1 MKLVLERQVPL
12 AFALALL
19 LLIVINGI
27 SYRTTAQLDAALA
40 RDTEALH
47 ANVRRTQMTIF
58 FETLAGI
65 FALGIANLVILR
77 QINRRREA
85 EKALHAFNA
94 ELEERVAGRT
104 QELEQ
109 SVQELRAEMARRE
122 RAESEL
128 ERLLG
133 REKAARQEA
142 EEAGRLK
149 DEFVATVS
157 HELRAP
163 LNAILGWARMLRAGG
178 LDPEAADRAVETIE
192 RSAETQSRLVEDL
205 LDVSHI
211 VSGKLTV
218 DVRMLDPAAII
229 NAAIE
234 TIRPAAAAG
243 KIAVHVQLDPAAS
256 WISGD
261 PYRLHQIVWN
271 LLSNAIKFTPKGGA
285 INLKL
290 AQDESQV
297 IISVTDTGQG
307 ISPEFL
313 PHVFDSFWQADSSSI
328 RQHGGL
334 GLGLAIVRHL
344 AELHGGSVS
353 ADSAGAGKGAT
364 FSVRL
369 PIAPLRVEAEQ
380 PAAGSK
386 PGEWTMPLNAA
397 PILKGLSI
405 LVVDDEEDA
414 RQLIRHVLT
423 SYGAA
428 VITAGSAGEALDSIS
443 QRLPELPDLIVSDIG
458 MPGED
463 GYSLIRKI
471 RHSKFGQKENLP
483 AIALTAYARPQDRM
497 RAIAAGFQYHVPKP
511 VEPAELAT
519 VIASLTGRLSN
530 GDTTR

>member
-1 MKLVLERQVPL
+1 MKLVLEKQVPL

-27 SYRTTAQLDAALA
+27 SYRTTAQLDAAVG
-40 RDTEALH
+40 RDAQALH
-47 ANVRRTQMTIF
+47 ANVRRTQLTILF
-58 FETLAGI
+58 GTLAGI
-65 FALGIANLVILR
+65 LALGVANLVILR

-85 EKALHAFNA
+85 EQALHELNA

-104 QELEQ
+104 RELEQ
-109 SVQELRAEMARRE
+109 SVEDLRAEMARRE

-128 ERLLG
+128 ERLLA

-142 EEAGRLK
+142 EEAGLLK

-178 LDPEAADRAVETIE
+178 LDQEATDRAMETIE
-192 RSAETQSRLVEDL
+192 RSAENQSRLVEDL
-205 LDVSHI
+205 LDMSRI
-211 VSGKLTV
+211 VSGKLTL
-218 DVRMLDPAAII
+218 DVRMLDPVAII

-234 TIRPAAAAG
+234 TIRSAAAAR
-243 KIAVHVQLDPAAS
+243 KIAVHVQLDPAAR

-261 PYRLHQIVWN
+261 PNRLHQIIWN

-297 IISVTDTGQG
+297 IISVSDTGQG

-313 PHVFDSFWQADSSSI
+313 PHVFDRFRQADSSSI
-328 RQHGGL
+328 RRHGGL

-344 AELHGGSVS
+344 AELHGGSAS

-369 PIAPLRVEAEQ
+369 PITPLRVDTEQ
-380 PAAGSK
+380 LAAASK
-386 PGEWTMPLNAA
+386 PGEWGVPLNVA
-397 PILKGLSI
+397 PILNGLSI

-414 RQLIRHVLT
+414 RQLITHVLT

-428 VITAGSAGEALDSIS
+428 VTTASSAGEALDSIS
-443 QRLPELPDLIVSDIG
+443 RRLPDLIVSDIG

-471 RHSKFGQKENLP
+471 RHSKFGQREKLP

-511 VEPAELAT
+511 VEPTELAT
-519 VIASLTGRLSN
+519 VIASLTGRLL
-530 GDTTR
+530 

>member
-1 MKLVLERQVPL
+1 MALERQVPL
-12 AFALALL
+12 AFAVALL

-27 SYRTTAQLDAALA
+27 SYRTTARLDAALA
-40 RDTEALH
+40 RDAEALH

-58 FETLAGI
+58 FGTLAGI
-65 FALGIANLVILR
+65 FSLGIANLAIMR

-85 EKALHAFNA
+85 EQALHKLNA

-104 QELEQ
+104 RELEQ
-109 SVQELRAEMARRE
+109 SVQELRAEMTRRE

-128 ERLLG
+128 ERLLE

-163 LNAILGWARMLRAGG
+163 LNAILGWVRMLHAGG
-178 LDPEAADRAVETIE
+178 LDREAADKAVETIE
-192 RSAETQSRLVEDL
+192 RNAENQARLVDDL
-205 LDVSHI
+205 LDMSRI
-211 VSGKLTV
+211 ISGKLTL
-218 DVRMLDPAAII
+218 DVRLFDPAAII

-234 TIRPAAAAG
+234 TIRPAAAAR
-243 KIAVHVQLDPAAS
+243 KIAVRVELDPAAR

-261 PYRLHQIVWN
+261 PNRLQQIIWN

-290 AQDESQV
+290 GQDESQV
-297 IISVTDTGQG
+297 VISINDTGQG
-307 ISPEFL
+307 ISPDFL
-313 PHVFDSFWQADSSSI
+313 PYVFDRFRQADSSSI
-328 RQHGGL
+328 RRHGGL

-344 AELHGGSVS
+344 VELHGGSVA

-364 FSVRL
+364 FTVRL
-369 PIAPLRVEAEQ
+369 PIAPLRVEAGQ

-386 PGEWTMPLNAA
+386 PGEWKIPTNVA
-397 PILKGLSI
+397 PILNGLSI

-428 VITAGSAGEALDSIS
+428 VITAGSAGEALESIS
-443 QRLPELPDLIVSDIG
+443 RRLPDLPDLIVSDIG

-471 RHSKFGQKENLP
+471 RHSKFGARENLP
-483 AIALTAYARPQDRM
+483 AVALTAYARPQDRM

-519 VIASLTGRLSN
+519 VIASLTGRLPASEN
-530 GDTTR
+530 AA